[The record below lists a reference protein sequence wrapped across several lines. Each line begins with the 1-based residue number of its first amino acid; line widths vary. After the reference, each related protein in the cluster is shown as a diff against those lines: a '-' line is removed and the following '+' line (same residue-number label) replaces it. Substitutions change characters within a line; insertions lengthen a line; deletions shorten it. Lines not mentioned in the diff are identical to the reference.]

1 MNEFIRVQ
9 KLDLTGKLTWQYE
22 GRVLRREPNAVV
34 LEAYFNRPDM
44 PFVDTVFKQNDRF
57 IETFYMDRWY
67 NIFEVH
73 DRDDGA
79 LKGWYCNVGR
89 PALVGS
95 DTVSYVDLALDL
107 WVSPDGRQT
116 VLDEDEFEAL
126 KLSADER
133 ANARSALEQLK
144 AAFKSKKPPR

>member
-1 MNEFIRVQ
+1 MNEYVRVQ
-9 KLDLTGKLTWQYE
+9 KLNLAGQLTWQYE
-22 GRVLRREPNAVV
+22 GRVLRHEPNAVV

-67 NIFEVH
+67 NTFEVH
-73 DRDDGA
+73 DRDDGR
-79 LKGWYCNVGR
+79 LKGWYCNIGR
-89 PALVGS
+89 PATVGP

-107 WVSPDGRQT
+107 WVTPDGRQT

-126 KLSADER
+126 ALSAEER
-133 ANARSALEQLK
+133 ETARSTLRDLR
-144 AAFKSKKPPR
+144 AAFESKRPPH